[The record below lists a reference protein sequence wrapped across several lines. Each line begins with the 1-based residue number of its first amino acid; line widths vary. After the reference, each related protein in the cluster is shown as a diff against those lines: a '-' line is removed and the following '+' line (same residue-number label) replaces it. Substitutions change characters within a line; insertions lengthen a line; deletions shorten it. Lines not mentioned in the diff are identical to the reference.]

1 MNFLNNAKAKLAQ
14 LVTQLRGL
22 LQSERIHHINQKI
35 AFYPE
40 KLRAKMPVWSHRF
53 IDPIKPYMENPKY
66 VWRISG
72 AVILLL
78 LTFITYRSVH
88 DSNQHH
94 FKQVPVVEYDE
105 IEAPQGGFNPEYVR
119 SVKVHAEQVDDHL
132 LVPGRLAY
140 DQDEIRKIA
149 ARVSGR
155 VERLFIHEGYFAKRG
170 QPILSVYSPE
180 FLTAEREYLLAN
192 SSFGI
197 VSSMKDSGLMTDARD
212 LSEAARNKLM
222 LLGMDEEEIARLKK
236 TGTPL
241 PLLLV
246 KSPIDGM
253 VIDHTLSPGSFV
265 NIGQDMS
272 TVVSLETVWFKGN
285 VYEQDITRVKVG
297 QPLVIKSDA
306 YPGMEFPGE
315 VDFVA
320 PGLDPATHTLLVRA
334 TMQNKNGLLK
344 PDVYVNGVITIGTQN
359 RVVIP
364 KEALIKEGNNAYVI
378 QVLPGNHY
386 KLRNVSIAPMGNEE
400 TVSILRGLNDGDE
413 IVSLGSVLVYDSIK
427 RKIR

>member
-1 MNFLNNAKAKLAQ
+1 MSFLKNAKARVEQ
-14 LVTQLRGL
+14 LHLQLRKI
-22 LQSERIHHINQKI
+22 LQSDQIHRINQKI

-40 KLRAKMPVWSHRF
+40 QLRAKMPLWSHRF

-78 LTFITYRSVH
+78 LTVILYSTLH
-88 DSNQHH
+88 ESNQHH
-94 FKQVPVVEYDE
+94 FKQTQVVEYDE

-119 SVKVHAEQVDDHL
+119 SVKVHAEKVDDHL

-140 DQDEIRKIA
+140 NNDEIRKIA

-155 VERLFIHEGYFAKRG
+155 VERLFIHEGYEAKRG
-170 QPILSVYSPE
+170 QVILSVYSPE
-180 FLTAEREYLLAN
+180 FLTAEREFLLAN

-197 VSSMKDSGLMTDARD
+197 VSSIRDSGLITDAKD
-212 LSEAARNKLM
+212 LAEAARNKLT
-222 LLGMDEEEIARLKK
+222 LLGMDDEEIVRLKK

-241 PLLLV
+241 PLLMV

-253 VIDHTLSPGSFV
+253 VIDHSMKPGSFV
-265 NIGQDMS
+265 SVGQDMS
-272 TVVSLETVWFKGN
+272 TVVSLNTVWFKGN
-285 VYEQDITRVKVG
+285 VYEQDITRIKIG
-297 QPLVIKSDA
+297 QPLVLKSDA

-315 VDFVA
+315 IDFVA
-320 PGLDPATHTLLVRA
+320 PGIDSSTHTLLVRA
-334 TMQNKNGLLK
+334 TMENKNGLLK
-344 PDVYVNGVITIGTQN
+344 PDVYVNGVVTVGTQN

-378 QVLPGNHY
+378 LVLPGNHY
-386 KLRNVSIAPMGNEE
+386 KLRNVSIAPMGDED

-413 IVSLGSVLVYDSIK
+413 IVSLGSVLVYESIK